1 MADYKAPQKDMNF
14 ALRHNAR
21 MTQLAELPG
30 YEDATDDM
38 VVAIL
43 EEAGKVANAVL
54 SPLNEVGD
62 QTGVKLDGLDVPTPE
77 GFADAYQQFA
87 EGAWGSLQFDPE
99 YGGQGLPYALSI
111 PVMEMW
117 QSANMAW
124 GLCPLLSQGAVE
136 AIYHNAS
143 DELKACYLPQ
153 LISGEWTGTMNLT
166 EPQAGSDLAAVRTK
180 AEREGDHY
188 RIKGQ
193 KIFITWGEH
202 DMAENIIHLVLA
214 RLPDAP
220 PGVKGI
226 SLFVVP
232 KFLVNED
239 GSLGERN
246 DAKCVSLEHKLGIH
260 ASPTCVM
267 AFGDEEGAIGYLV
280 GEENRGL
287 ACMFTM
293 MNNARLAVGLQG
305 VAISERAYQHA
316 LEYAHDRIQSP
327 SVGSKEAG
335 PIIRHADVR
344 RMLQT
349 MKSITEAGRALAY
362 DACASL
368 DFSHRSEDAAQ
379 RATESARAA
388 YLTPIVKGWCTE
400 VAQEVTSLGV
410 QVHGGMGFIEETGAA
425 QHYRD
430 ARILPIYEG
439 TNAIQALDLVG
450 RKTLFD
456 GGEAGAAVQAEIAE
470 VIAQL
475 KAQGSFATESAQ
487 LESSLQQAKV
497 AQEALLSGSQDDPQL
512 AGSIAYN
519 YLMLMGTLCGGWQ
532 LLKAALAAGEELQAG
547 GDETFLNAKIL
558 SARFYAAQVLPRTAS
573 FAQMVASGSESI
585 MAMSD
590 DQLASA
596 WYA

>member
-143 DELKACYLPQ
+143 DELKARYLPQ

-410 QVHGGMGFIEETGAA
+410 QIHGGMGFIEETGAA

-470 VIAQL
+470 VITQL

-487 LESSLQQAKV
+487 LESSLQQAKA

-532 LLKAALAAGEELQAG
+532 LLKAALAAGEELQTG

>member
-1 MADYKAPQKDMNF
+1 MADYKAPLKDMNF
-14 ALRHNAR
+14 SLRHNAR
-21 MTQLAELPG
+21 MEQLAQLPG
-30 YEDATDDM
+30 YEEASDDM
-38 VVAIL
+38 VGAIL
-43 EEAGKVANAVL
+43 EEAGKVANGVL

-62 QTGVKLDGLDVPTPE
+62 QTGVKLDGVDVPTPA

-87 EGAWGSLQFDPE
+87 EGGWGSLQFDPE

-136 AIYHNAS
+136 AIYHNATA
-143 DELKACYLPQ
+143 ELKDQYLPK

-166 EPQAGSDLAAVRTK
+166 EPQAGSDLAAIRSTAK
-180 AEREGDHY
+180 PEADHY

-220 PGVKGI
+220 PGVRGI

-232 KFLVNED
+232 KFLLNED
-239 GSLGERN
+239 GSVGERN

-267 AFGDEEGAIGYLV
+267 AFGDDEGAIGYLV
-280 GEENRGL
+280 GEENKGL

-316 LEYAHDRIQSP
+316 LEYAHDRVQSP
-327 SVGSKEAG
+327 AVGSREAG
-335 PIIRHADVR
+335 PIIQHADVR

-349 MKSITEAGRALAY
+349 MKTITEAGRALAY

-368 DFSHRSEDAAQ
+368 DFAHKSEDPAE
-379 RATESARAA
+379 RAKESARAA

-439 TNAIQALDLVG
+439 TNAIQGLDLVG

-456 GGEAGAAVQAEIAE
+456 KGEAGAAVQAEIAE
-470 VIAQL
+470 LVAEL
-475 KAQGSFATESAQ
+475 EAQGDFSTEAKQ
-487 LESSLQQAKV
+487 LQQALAQATV
-497 AQEALLSGSQDDPQL
+497 AQTQLLEGSVDDALLPGSV
-512 AGSIAYN
+512 AYN
-519 YLMLMGTLCGGWQ
+519 YLMMMGTLCGGWQ
-532 LLKAALAAGEELQAG
+532 ILRGALAAKQALVEG
-547 GDETFLNAKIL
+547 GDEVFLNAKVI
-558 SARFYAAQVLPRTAS
+558 SARFYVAQVLPRTAS
-573 FAQMVASGSESI
+573 YAQMVAAGSESI

-590 DQLASA
+590 EQLASA

>member
-1 MADYKAPQKDMNF
+1 MADYRAPLKDMNF
-14 ALRHNAR
+14 SLRHNAR
-21 MTQLAELPG
+21 MEQLAQLPG
-30 YEDATDDM
+30 YEEASDDM
-38 VVAIL
+38 VTAIL
-43 EEAGKVANAVL
+43 EEAGKVANEVL

-62 QTGVKLDGLDVPTPE
+62 QTGVKLVDHDVPTPA
-77 GFADAYQQFA
+77 GFADAYQQFS
-87 EGAWGSLQFDPE
+87 EGGWGSLQFDPE

-136 AIYHNAS
+136 AIFHNAT
-143 DELKACYLPQ
+143 DELKAQYLPK

-166 EPQAGSDLAAVRTK
+166 EPQAGSDLAAIRSK

-202 DMAENIIHLVLA
+202 DMAENIVHLVLA

-220 PGVKGI
+220 EGVRGI

-232 KFLVNED
+232 KFMVNAD

-267 AFGDEEGAIGYLV
+267 AFGDDEGAIGYLV
-280 GEENRGL
+280 GEENKGL

-316 LEYAHDRIQSP
+316 LEYAHDRVQSP
-327 SVGSKEAG
+327 SVGNKEAG

-368 DFSHRSEDAAQ
+368 DFAHQSEDAET
-379 RATESARAA
+379 RARESARAA

-456 GGEAGAAVQAEIAE
+456 KGEAGAAVQAEIAE
-470 VIAQL
+470 LISALDAQGGFASEAAQL
-475 KAQGSFATESAQ
+475 KVALEQAQTAQAQ
-487 LESSLQQAKV
+487 LLNGAADD
-497 AQEALLSGSQDDPQL
+497 AQLPATV
-512 AGSIAYN
+512 AYN
-519 YLMLMGTLCGGWQ
+519 YLMMMGTLCGGWQ
-532 LLKAALAAGEELQAG
+532 ILRGALAAQQELASG
-547 GDETFLNAKIL
+547 GDEVFLNAKIL
-558 SARFYAAQVLPRTAS
+558 SARFYVTQVLPRTAS
-573 FAQMVASGSESI
+573 YAQMVAAGSESV

-590 DQLASA
+590 EQLASA
-596 WYA
+596 WF

>member
-143 DELKACYLPQ
+143 DELKARYLPQ

-410 QVHGGMGFIEETGAA
+410 QIHGGMGFIEETGAA

-487 LESSLQQAKV
+487 LESSLQQAKA

-532 LLKAALAAGEELQAG
+532 LLKAALAAGEELQTG

>member
-143 DELKACYLPQ
+143 DELKARYLPQ

-379 RATESARAA
+379 RAKESARAA

-410 QVHGGMGFIEETGAA
+410 QIHGGMGFIEETGAA

-487 LESSLQQAKV
+487 LESSLQQAKA

>member
-14 ALRHNAR
+14 ALSHNAR
-21 MTQLAELPG
+21 MAELAQLPG
-30 YEDATDDM
+30 FEEATDDM
-38 VVAIL
+38 VAAIL
-43 EEAGKVANAVL
+43 EEAGKVANEVL

-62 QTGVKLDGLDVPTPE
+62 HTGVKLEGVDVPTPA

-87 EGAWGSLQFDPE
+87 EGGWGSLQFDPE
-99 YGGQGLPYALSI
+99 FGGQGLPYALSI

-136 AIYHNAS
+136 AIFHNGS
-143 DELKACYLPQ
+143 DELKAKYLPQ
-153 LISGEWTGTMNLT
+153 LVSGEWTGTMNLT
-166 EPQAGSDLAAVRTK
+166 EPQAGSDLAAIRSTAKPV
-180 AEREGDHY
+180 GDHY

-232 KFLVNED
+232 KFLVNDD

-267 AFGDEEGAIGYLV
+267 AFGDDEGAIGYLV

-316 LEYAHDRIQSP
+316 LEYAHDRVQSP
-327 SVGSKEAG
+327 PVGSREAA
-335 PIIRHADVR
+335 PIIQHADVR
-344 RMLQT
+344 RMLLT
-349 MKSITEAGRALAY
+349 MKTMTEAGRALAY

-368 DFSHRSEDAAQ
+368 DFAHHSEDPAI
-379 RATESARAA
+379 RAKESARAA

-400 VAQEVTSLGV
+400 FAQEVTSLGV

-470 VIAQL
+470 LIEQL
-475 KAQGSFATESAQ
+475 QAQGSFAAEATQLQAALELAKTAQ
-487 LESSLQQAKV
+487 AELLNGAK
-497 AQEALLSGSQDDPQL
+497 DDVQL
-512 AGSIAYN
+512 AGSVAFN

-532 LLKAALAAGEELQAG
+532 LLRAALAATAELSEG
-547 GDETFLNAKIL
+547 GDETFLSAKVN
-558 SARFYAAQVLPRTAS
+558 SARFYSAQILPRSAS
-573 FAQMVASGSESI
+573 YAQMVAAGSESV
-585 MAMSD
+585 MTMSD
-590 DQLASA
+590 DELASA
-596 WYA
+596 WYS

>member
-1 MADYKAPQKDMNF
+1 MADYKAPLKDMNF

-21 MTQLAELPG
+21 IEQVAQLPG
-30 YEDATDDM
+30 FEEATDDM
-38 VVAIL
+38 VSAIL
-43 EEAGKVANAVL
+43 EEAGKVANEVL

-62 QTGVKLDGLDVPTPE
+62 QTGVKLVGDEVPTPE
-77 GFADAYQQFA
+77 GFAAAYQQFA
-87 EGAWGSLQFDPE
+87 EGGWGSLQFDPE
-99 YGGQGLPYALSI
+99 FGGQGLPYSLSI

-117 QSANMAW
+117 QSANMSW

-136 AIYHNAS
+136 AIFHNAS
-143 DELKACYLPQ
+143 DELKAKYLPQ

-166 EPQAGSDLAAVRTK
+166 EPQAGSDLAAIRSK

-202 DMAENIIHLVLA
+202 DMVDNIVHLVLA

-232 KFLVNED
+232 KFMVNDD

-246 DAKCVSLEHKLGIH
+246 DVKCVSLEHKLGIH

-267 AFGDEEGAIGYLV
+267 AFGDDEGAIGYLV
-280 GEENRGL
+280 GEENKGL

-316 LEYAHDRIQSP
+316 LDYAHDRVQSP
-327 SVGSKEAG
+327 AVGTREAG

-344 RMLQT
+344 RMLLT

-368 DFSHRSEDAAQ
+368 DFAHSATDADTQAK
-379 RATESARAA
+379 ESARAA

-410 QVHGGMGFIEETGAA
+410 QIHGGMGFIEETGAA

-456 GGEAGAAVQAEIAE
+456 KGAAGEAVQAEIAE
-470 VIAQL
+470 LVTALDNDGDFAAEAAALNASLEQAKTAQAQL
-475 KAQGSFATESAQ
+475 LNGAADDALMPGS
-487 LESSLQQAKV
+487 V
-497 AQEALLSGSQDDPQL
+497 
-512 AGSIAYN
+512 AYN

-532 LLKAALAAGEELQAG
+532 LLRAALAAKQELASG
-547 GDETFLNAKIL
+547 GDEVFLNAKIL
-558 SARFYAAQVLPRTAS
+558 SARFYVAQVLPRTAS
-573 FAQMVASGSESI
+573 FAQMVAAGSESV

-590 DQLASA
+590 EQLASA
-596 WYA
+596 WFS

>member
-1 MADYKAPQKDMNF
+1 MADYKAPLKDMHF
-14 ALRHNAR
+14 SLRHNAR
-21 MTQLAELPG
+21 MEQLAQLPG
-30 YEDATDDM
+30 FEEASDDM
-38 VVAIL
+38 VTAIL
-43 EEAGKVANAVL
+43 EEAGKVANEIL

-62 QTGVKLDGLDVPTPE
+62 NTGVKLVDLDVPTPE
-77 GFADAYQQFA
+77 GFKEAYQQFA
-87 EGAWGSLQFDPE
+87 EGGWGSLQFDPE
-99 YGGQGLPYALSI
+99 FGGQGLPYALSI

-143 DELKACYLPQ
+143 DELKAKYLPQ

-166 EPQAGSDLAAVRTK
+166 EPQAGSDLAAIRAK
-180 AEREGDHY
+180 AEPEGDHY

-202 DMAENIIHLVLA
+202 DMADNIVHLVLA

-267 AFGDEEGAIGYLV
+267 AFGDDEGAIGYLV
-280 GEENRGL
+280 GEENKGL

-316 LEYAHDRIQSP
+316 LEYAHDRVQSP
-327 SVGSKEAG
+327 PVGSREAG

-344 RMLQT
+344 RMLLT

-368 DFSHRSEDAAQ
+368 DFAHNATDADTKAKE
-379 RATESARAA
+379 AARAA

-456 GGEAGAAVQAEIAE
+456 KGEAGAAVQAEIAE
-470 VIAQL
+470 LVSAL
-475 KAQGSFATESAQ
+475 EAQGGFAAEAAA
-487 LESSLQQAKV
+487 LKSSLEQAQN
-497 AQEALLSGSQDDPQL
+497 AQALLLNGAADDALMPGSV
-512 AGSIAYN
+512 AYN

-532 LLKAALAAGEELQAG
+532 ILRGALAAQQELGNG
-547 GDETFLNAKIL
+547 GDETFLSAKIL

-573 FAQMVASGSESI
+573 FAQIVAAGSESV

-590 DQLASA
+590 EQLASA
-596 WYA
+596 WFS

>member
-1 MADYKAPQKDMNF
+1 MADYKAPLKDMSF

-21 MTQLAELPG
+21 MEQLAQLPG
-30 YEDATDDM
+30 FEEATDDM
-38 VVAIL
+38 VSAIL
-43 EEAGKVANAVL
+43 EEAGKVANGIL

-62 QTGVKLDGLDVPTPE
+62 NTGVKLVGDEVPTPE
-77 GFADAYQQFA
+77 GFKEAYQQFS

-99 YGGQGLPYALSI
+99 FGGQGLPYSLSI

-136 AIYHNAS
+136 AIFHNAS
-143 DELKACYLPQ
+143 DELKAQYLPQ

-166 EPQAGSDLAAVRTK
+166 EPQAGSDLAAIRSK

-202 DMAENIIHLVLA
+202 DMAENIVHLVLA

-220 PGVKGI
+220 PGVRGI

-232 KFLVNED
+232 KFMVNED

-246 DAKCVSLEHKLGIH
+246 DVKCVSLEHKLGIH

-267 AFGDEEGAIGYLV
+267 AFGDDEGAIGYLV
-280 GEENRGL
+280 GEENKGL

-316 LEYAHDRIQSP
+316 LEYAHDRVQSP
-327 SVGSKEAG
+327 AVGTKEAG

-344 RMLQT
+344 RMLLT

-368 DFSHRSEDAAQ
+368 DFAHNSVDAETKAK
-379 RATESARAA
+379 ESARAA

-410 QVHGGMGFIEETGAA
+410 QIHGGMGFIEETGAA

-456 GGEAGAAVQAEIAE
+456 RGEAGAAVQAEIAE
-470 VIAQL
+470 LVSAL
-475 KAQGSFATESAQ
+475 EAQGEFATEAAALKTALEQAQ
-487 LESSLQQAKV
+487 TAQTQLLEGA
-497 AQEALLSGSQDDPQL
+497 ADDALMPGSV
-512 AGSIAYN
+512 AYN

-532 LLKAALAAGEELQAG
+532 LLRSALAAQQELVNG

-558 SARFYAAQVLPRTAS
+558 SARFYAAQVLPRAAS
-573 FAQMVASGSESI
+573 FAQMVAAGSESV

-590 DQLASA
+590 EQLASA
-596 WYA
+596 WFS

>member
-143 DELKACYLPQ
+143 DELKARYLPQ

-410 QVHGGMGFIEETGAA
+410 QIHGGMGFIEETGAA

-487 LESSLQQAKV
+487 LESSLQQAKA

>member
-1 MADYKAPQKDMNF
+1 MAEYKAPLKDISF
-14 ALRHNAR
+14 ALRNNAR
-21 MTQLAELPG
+21 MGQLAALPG
-30 YEDATDDM
+30 FEDASPDM
-38 VVAIL
+38 VDAIL
-43 EEAGKVANAVL
+43 EEAGKVAHEIL
-54 SPLNEVGD
+54 SPLNVVGD
-62 QTGVKLDGLDVPTPE
+62 QTGVRLDGVDVPTPE
-77 GFADAYQQFA
+77 GFKEAYQQFA

-136 AIYHNAS
+136 AIFHNGS
-143 DELKACYLPQ
+143 DELKAKYLPQ

-166 EPQAGSDLAAVRTK
+166 EPQAGSDLAAIRSTAK
-180 AEREGDHY
+180 PEGDHY

-202 DMAENIIHLVLA
+202 DMAENIVHLVLA

-220 PGVKGI
+220 PGVRGI

-232 KFLVNED
+232 KFLVNDD

-267 AFGDEEGAIGYLV
+267 AFGDDEGAIGYLV
-280 GEENRGL
+280 GEENKGL

-316 LEYAHDRIQSP
+316 LEYAHDRVQSP
-327 SVGSKEAG
+327 AVGTKEAG

-344 RMLQT
+344 RMLLT
-349 MKSITEAGRALAY
+349 MKSMTEAARALAY

-368 DFSHRSEDAAQ
+368 DFAHNGTDPAQ
-379 RATESARAA
+379 QAKESARAA

-400 VAQEVTSLGV
+400 IAQELTSLGV

-456 GGEAGAAVQAEIAE
+456 GGEAGAAVQAEIADL
-470 VIAQL
+470 IAKL
-475 KAQGSFATESAQ
+475 EAQGDFASEAAALKLALDQAQ
-487 LESSLQQAKV
+487 TAQQQLLNGAK
-497 AQEALLSGSQDDPQL
+497 DDPL
-512 AGSIAYN
+512 MPGSMAFN
-519 YLMLMGTLCGGWQ
+519 YLMLQGTLCGGWQ
-532 LLKAALAAGEELQAG
+532 SLRAALAATAELAEG
-547 GDETFLNAKIL
+547 GDAEFLNAKIL
-558 SARFYAAQVLPRTAS
+558 SARFYAAQILPRAAS
-573 FAQMVASGSESI
+573 YAAMCAAGSDTV
-585 MAMSD
+585 MAMTD
-590 DQLASA
+590 EQLASA
-596 WYA
+596 WFS